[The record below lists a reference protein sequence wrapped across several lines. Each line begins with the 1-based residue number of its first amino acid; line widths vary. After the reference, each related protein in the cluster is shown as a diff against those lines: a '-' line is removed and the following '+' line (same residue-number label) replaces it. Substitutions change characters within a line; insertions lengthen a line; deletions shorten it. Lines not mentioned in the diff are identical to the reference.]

1 MSELQR
7 HVYEKDKIVIGGG
20 LSALLYALSHELP
33 VIYAESRP
41 PFRFDEMEHENLKLL
56 GLSNELPQKQS
67 EMWSRIHF
75 FLGLSGLLP
84 MGTNVNNLR
93 VTENQLSVITKHSRN
108 VKFNF
113 NQLVVFNDEKIS
125 GLPQIT
131 RQESK
136 KNRVIDWVNV
146 RSGCSHDLL
155 RLHSD
160 EEFVREIIFHPTDR
174 SDNRNLKD
182 LVAISYLT
190 DDEINDFNY
199 SDTMVKF
206 KVTEMM
212 KEAGIRGARN
222 GRDVN
227 NPERYKYYAVKVEPA
242 QRVIYRDTKRFY
254 EKDDRFEFRYDT
266 PEELLSNL
274 KEPQGYLSKLI
285 EAF

>member
-33 VIYAESRP
+33 VIYAESRL

-56 GLSNELPQKQS
+56 GLSDELPQKQS

>member
-56 GLSNELPQKQS
+56 GLSDELPQKQS